1 VSEPNGKVLAWNQGA
16 EQMYGHSAS
25 QMIGQPLAAIVPPD
39 GAAEWKQ
46 HVRRAQQGEAAP
58 AFEVVRLK
66 RDGGRVHV
74 SVNLEPVRDAAG
86 KVVAISSIDR
96 DISETKR
103 NEERQRLLL
112 AELDHRVKNTLALV
126 NSIVAHTLDGERSPA
141 EFAAA
146 VQGRLKALGDA
157 HRLLSQSHWQGADL
171 ESILREQ
178 LVPFRSRRLRNV
190 TLEGPAVRL
199 DSSAAL
205 TLSMVVHELATNAAK
220 YGALS
225 VPEGVLD
232 VAWRLE
238 DSATPRVSLEWREN
252 GGPAVKTPERRGFGS
267 TLIERAVSYEL
278 GGSTRIEYA
287 PKGARCRIEFPLQP
301 RKRAD

>member
-1 VSEPNGKVLAWNQGA
+1 
-16 EQMYGHSAS
+16 
-25 QMIGQPLAAIVPPD
+25 
-39 GAAEWKQ
+39 
-46 HVRRAQQGEAAP
+46 
-58 AFEVVRLK
+58 
-66 RDGGRVHV
+66 
-74 SVNLEPVRDAAG
+74 
-86 KVVAISSIDR
+86 VVAISSIER

-126 NSIVAHTLDGERSPA
+126 NSIVGHTLDSGRSPH

-157 HRLLSQSHWQGADL
+157 HRLLSRSHWDGADL

-178 LVPFRSRRLRNV
+178 LMPFRSRRLRNI
-190 TLEGPAVRL
+190 TLKGPAVRL

-225 VPEGVLD
+225 VPEGALE

-238 DSATPRVSLEWREN
+238 DSTAPGLSLEWRESD
-252 GGPAVKTPERRGFGS
+252 GPAVKAPERRGFGS

-278 GGSTRIEYA
+278 GGSARLDYTA
-287 PKGARCRIEFPLQP
+287 KGARCRIEFPLQHNP
-301 RKRAD
+301 EK